1 MIKAVIFDLD
11 NTLLD
16 FVTMKREAVKNALSS
31 MIEAGLDIDSKTSY
45 KRIMQLY
52 EENGWERNQYVFNKF
67 LREVDGR
74 LNYKYLAAGIVA
86 YRRAKDKHL
95 KLYPNV
101 EKTLNEIKNK
111 GIKLAIVSDAP
122 NREAWMR
129 IFYLKLHNIFDVV
142 VAFDDSKERKPSSAP
157 FKLALGKLGLS
168 SDEVLMVGDW
178 PDRDVVGAKNLGIKT
193 IFAKYGD
200 HFGVK
205 ESGANWDIEN
215 ISEIVGIIDSI
226 NNE

>member
-16 FVTMKREAVKNALSS
+16 FVTMKREAVRSALVAMS
-31 MIEAGLDIDSKTSY
+31 EAGLDIDSKKSY
-45 KRIMQLY
+45 KRMMQLY

-67 LREVDGR
+67 LREIDGR

-101 EKTLNEIKNK
+101 EKTLNEINSR

-122 NREAWMR
+122 SREAWMR
-129 IFYLKLHNIFDVV
+129 MCYLKLHNTFDVV
-142 VAFDDSKERKPSSAP
+142 ITFDDSKERKPSPAP
-157 FKLALGKLGLS
+157 FKLALGKLNMS
-168 SDEVLMVGDW
+168 KDDVLMVGDW
-178 PDRDVVGAKNLGIKT
+178 PERDVVGAKNMGIRT

-200 HFGVK
+200 HFGVQ
-205 ESGANWDIEN
+205 ESGANWDIED
-215 ISEIVGIIDSI
+215 ISDIIRIIDEI
-226 NNE
+226 NKE

>member
-31 MIEAGLDIDSKTSY
+31 MIEVGLDIDSKTSY

-74 LNYKYLAAGIVA
+74 LNHKYLAAGIVA

-111 GIKLAIVSDAP
+111 GIKLAIVSDGP
-122 NREAWMR
+122 NREVPSDHEEGRLGRGERRFAPCQLR
-129 IFYLKLHNIFDVV
+129 GGAARVGCDAGPG
-142 VAFDDSKERKPSSAP
+142 VAVHGGPAVDGVRQARRLRGQAVAPSSLQAHWDNFLISGP
-157 FKLALGKLGLS
+157 LA
-168 SDEVLMVGDW
+168 
-178 PDRDVVGAKNLGIKT
+178 RVV
-193 IFAKYGD
+193 
-200 HFGVK
+200 
-205 ESGANWDIEN
+205 
-215 ISEIVGIIDSI
+215 
-226 NNE
+226 

>member
-16 FVTMKREAVKNALSS
+16 FVTMKREAVRSALLAMS
-31 MIEAGLDIDSKTSY
+31 EAGLHIDPKESY
-45 KRIMQLY
+45 ERMMQLY

-67 LREVDGR
+67 LREIDGR

-101 EKTLNEIKNK
+101 EKTLNEINSR

-122 NREAWMR
+122 SREAWMR
-129 IFYLKLHNIFDVV
+129 MCYLKLHNTFDVV
-142 VAFDDSKERKPSSAP
+142 ITFDDSKERKPSPAP
-157 FKLALGKLGLS
+157 FKLALGKLNMS
-168 SDEVLMVGDW
+168 KDDVLMVGDW
-178 PDRDVVGAKNLGIKT
+178 PERDVVGAKNMGIRT

-200 HFGVK
+200 HFGVE
-205 ESGANWDIEN
+205 ESGANWDIED
-215 ISEIVGIIDSI
+215 ISDIIRIIDEI
-226 NNE
+226 NKE

>member
-31 MIEAGLDIDSKTSY
+31 MIEVGLDIDSKTSY

-74 LNYKYLAAGIVA
+74 LNHKYLAAGIVA

-129 IFYLKLHNIFDVV
+129 IFYLKFHSGRPVSVLQ
-142 VAFDDSKERKPSSAP
+142 KPLCL
-157 FKLALGKLGLS
+157 KVLLS
-168 SDEVLMVGDW
+168 TLRNSYMLLLVQKNADLFFQVLFLFR
-178 PDRDVVGAKNLGIKT
+178 PN
-193 IFAKYGD
+193 
-200 HFGVK
+200 
-205 ESGANWDIEN
+205 
-215 ISEIVGIIDSI
+215 
-226 NNE
+226 

>member
-16 FVTMKREAVKNALSS
+16 FVTMKREAVRSALVAMS
-31 MIEAGLDIDSKTSY
+31 EAGLDIDSEKSY
-45 KRIMQLY
+45 KRMMQLY

-67 LREVDGR
+67 LREIDGR

-101 EKTLNEIKNK
+101 EKTLNEINSR

-122 NREAWMR
+122 SREAWMR
-129 IFYLKLHNIFDVV
+129 MCYLKLHNTFDVV
-142 VAFDDSKERKPSSAP
+142 ITFDDSKERKPSPAP
-157 FKLALGKLGLS
+157 FKLALGKLNMS
-168 SDEVLMVGDW
+168 KDDVLMVGDW
-178 PDRDVVGAKNLGIKT
+178 PERDVVGAKNMGIRT

-200 HFGVK
+200 HFGVE
-205 ESGANWDIEN
+205 ESGANWDIED
-215 ISEIVGIIDSI
+215 ISDIIRIIDEI
-226 NNE
+226 NKE